1 MRDRD
6 IAASLAAGDPEGS
19 AAAYDRHATGLYGYC
34 RSLLEDPSDAA
45 DAVQD
50 AYIIAAAKLG
60 GLRSQGRL
68 RAWLYAVA
76 RNESQ
81 ARLRAGARPA
91 RPGDPGELAAAPVLA
106 DGVADQGQD
115 ELRYLV
121 LDAMSRLSPGERE
134 VAELTRR
141 HGLDNVDL
149 ASVLGVP
156 VGQATAL
163 AGKAGEQL
171 DRALGTLLVAG
182 TGAGTC
188 PGLDALLD
196 GWDGRPTVVWRTRA
210 GRHIDGC
217 EACTRRRR
225 QVLSP
230 AMLLRL
236 LPLPVLP
243 DSLRE
248 HVLWLIPDDSPEA
261 VSYRD
266 EVIGRAG
273 PFDPAGFPVQIA
285 PAGWAGRSGR
295 SGRGDPAADPG
306 PGRRLARE
314 RPGRRWLAMAA
325 VLLVLVGGGITALVL
340 HGSGGRSRTTA
351 GPAGRRASFSVPGA
365 PGGQPGEPTPDPAR
379 LISSPPGSSGSSPA
393 AKSSPPARTSPTPQP
408 SPSQPAPPPA
418 QPSKPAPPPPAPVL
432 SESPGN
438 VSMAERGTN
447 EWSGSFTISAAN
459 GPISFNVSA
468 PAGVGVSESSG
479 TVRPGA
485 PVTISLSY
493 GLALLGS
500 FPSSVSVNG
509 ITVSLSFQR

>member
-6 IAASLAAGDPEGS
+6 IAASLAAGDPEGLT
-19 AAAYDRHATGLYGYC
+19 AAYDRHATGLYGYC
-34 RSLLEDPSDAA
+34 RSLLEEPSDAA

-50 AYIIAAAKLG
+50 AFIIADAKLG
-60 GLRSQGRL
+60 ALRSQGRL

-76 RNESQ
+76 RNECH

-91 RPGDPGELAAAPVLA
+91 RPGDPAELAAAPVLA
-106 DGVADQGQD
+106 DGVADQGQG

-121 LDAMSRLSPGERE
+121 LDAMSRLSPDERE

-141 HGLDNVDL
+141 HGLDDADL
-149 ASVLGVP
+149 AGVLGVP
-156 VGQATAL
+156 VGQAHAL
-163 AGKAGEQL
+163 AGKTGEQL

-188 PGLDALLD
+188 PGLDALLE

-210 GRHIDGC
+210 GRHVDGC
-217 EACTRRRR
+217 EACSRRRR

-236 LPLPVLP
+236 LPLPVPP

-248 HVLWLIPDDSPEA
+248 HVLWLVPDDSPEA
-261 VSYRD
+261 ASYRD

-273 PFDPAGFPVQIA
+273 PLDPAGFPVQIA
-285 PAGWAGRSGR
+285 PVGWAGRSGR
-295 SGRGDPAADPG
+295 SGRGDADADRG
-306 PGRRLARE
+306 PGRRPAEE
-314 RPGRRWLAMAA
+314 RPARRRLALAA
-325 VLLVLVGGGITALVL
+325 VLLIVVGGGITALVL
-340 HGSGGRSRTTA
+340 HGRGPGVA
-351 GPAGRRASFSVPGA
+351 AAAPAGRRASFSVPGA

-393 AKSSPPARTSPTPQP
+393 AKSSPPARTSPTPRP
-408 SPSQPAPPPA
+408 SPAPSESAPPPA
-418 QPSKPAPPPPAPVL
+418 RPSKPAPPPPPVL
-432 SESPGN
+432 RESPGT
-438 VSMAERGTN
+438 VSMAEHATN
-447 EWSGSFTISAAN
+447 EWSGSFTVSAAN
-459 GPISFNVSA
+459 GPISFTVSA

-493 GLALLGS
+493 GLSLLGA